1 MQRNVGILSWAM
13 GEWLRIAVERA
24 GFWCQLEQTLGT
36 KDGVLKTTKQ
46 MRTRK
51 PRRRKDDD
59 EDEDMDETTR
69 VESVKKAD
77 LIRYMGQQHFD
88 LSIPYNDAE
97 ESSATVRLNWVVDF
111 DWTGEAQNKLSV
123 LVGAPGKCEYRSLP
137 SH

>member
-1 MQRNVGILSWAM
+1 
-13 GEWLRIAVERA
+13 
-24 GFWCQLEQTLGT
+24 
-36 KDGVLKTTKQ
+36 

-59 EDEDMDETTR
+59 EDENVDETTR
-69 VESVKKAD
+69 VEYVKKAD

-88 LSIPYNDAE
+88 LLIPYNDAE

-123 LVGAPGKCEYRSLP
+123 LVGAPGKCEYRPLP